1 MIPSSQDLAPLLHGQ
16 TALPSVE
23 AEGVATTS
31 RNVEQGE
38 VRVVVAAS
46 VRLYRDGIA
55 LSLRQQGIQVV
66 ALVSNAHE
74 TLAAVAA
81 SPADV
86 VLLDVSMEGAHDVV
100 RALVERTPGIMVV
113 AFAVDDGHDDAVLAC
128 AEMGVAGWVGRDGS
142 LTDLIEAIRNAARGE
157 LVCSARMAGLMAR
170 RLAVHAG
177 KRPVV
182 PNGTLLTPRELEIA
196 ELLRQG
202 MSNKHIA
209 RTLSLQLAT
218 VKNHVHNILAKL
230 GANSRSE
237 AGARLREVVPPARGS
252 SRPGS

>member
-23 AEGVATTS
+23 AEGAATTS

-66 ALVSNAHE
+66 ALVSDAHE
-74 TLAAVAA
+74 TLAAVVAY
-81 SPADV
+81 PADV
-86 VLLDVSMEGAHDVV
+86 VLLDVSMEGAHDVI
-100 RALVERTPGIMVV
+100 RALGERTPATRVV
-113 AFAVDDGHDDAVLAC
+113 AFAVDDDHDDEVLAC
-128 AEMGVAGWVGRDGS
+128 AEMGIAGWVGREGS
-142 LTDLIEAIRNAARGE
+142 LTDLIEAIHHAARGE

-170 RLAVHAG
+170 RLAVLAG
-177 KRPVV
+177 TRPVV
-182 PNGTLLTPRELEIA
+182 PNATPLTPRELEIGQ
-196 ELLRQG
+196 LLSQG

-209 RTLSLQLAT
+209 RILSLQLAT

-237 AGARLREVVPPARGS
+237 AGAQLRAVVSPAHRGRS
-252 SRPGS
+252 GS